1 MSKDMEINFDH
12 IKDLGATPPSVI
24 IDKVVVKDGAPMEL
38 QVGPFSP
45 IRLDHDQT
53 NNNVMTLWYTRH
65 VGDEKTETID
75 VFIRL
80 FLDGHPIT
88 PQLHHYVGSFWDDGL
103 LWHTFLD
110 RTEHFNN
117 ERMEIG
123 QAIRQALDEIGGVVD
138 KVTGDV
144 QEGVDRDEFIKRLLN
159 YTDEESEENA

>member
-1 MSKDMEINFDH
+1 MDINFDH

-45 IRLDHDQT
+45 IRLDHDQA
-53 NNNVMTLWYTRH
+53 NNNAMTLWYTRH
-65 VGDEKTETID
+65 VGDEKLETID
-75 VFIRL
+75 VFMRL
-80 FLDGHPIT
+80 FLDGHTIT

-110 RTEHFNN
+110 RTEHFND
-117 ERMEIG
+117 ERREIG
-123 QAIRQALDEIGGVVD
+123 QAIRKALDEIGGVVD

-159 YTDEESEENA
+159 YTDEEGEENA

>member
-1 MSKDMEINFDH
+1 MEINFDH

-24 IDKVVVKDGAPMEL
+24 IDKVVVKDGAPMKL

-65 VGDEKTETID
+65 VGDEKLETID
-75 VFIRL
+75 VFMRL